1 MKKILSLALALV
13 LVLSLSATAFAAPAN
28 ATGTATI
35 EVYIEGDLYMTLDA
49 TVTAGTTVYDAI
61 NQNAETLEP
70 DWIDV
75 PDYFDPTVTHKVA
88 STIMGAGSDPV
99 GEASGIKAKAWS
111 TVNPGYGL
119 MSVDQEEETAPIT
132 AYNYV
137 YAGYDWVYLVN
148 GKTPTGTG
156 TIEGDEPVQLY
167 MEECV
172 LKDGDVITLDYDLQV
187 EYWSSSTPWM
197 PAYPY
202 I

>member
-35 EVYIEGDLYMTLDA
+35 EVYVEGDLYMTLDA

-61 NQNAETLEP
+61 NQNADTLEP
-70 DWIDV
+70 KWIDV
-75 PDYFDPTVTHKVA
+75 PDYFEPTVTHKVA
-88 STIMGAGSDPV
+88 STIMGAGTEPV
-99 GEASGIKAKAWS
+99 GEASGIDAEVWS
-111 TVNPGYGL
+111 TGNPGYGL
-119 MSVDQEEETAPIT
+119 MSVDRDEAGQIT

-148 GKTPTGTG
+148 GKTPTGSG
-156 TIEGDEPVQLY
+156 TIDGGQPVQLY
-167 MEECV
+167 MDECV
-172 LKDGDVITLDYDLQV
+172 LKDGDVITLDYNLQV
-187 EYWSSSTPWM
+187 TYWSSSTPWM